1 MRLRQAGRLPK
12 WQEQGAP
19 VLRDV
24 RQDDILQDLASIA
37 RPIYLEV
44 GCGKG
49 GFNAQMAT
57 RHKDAFF
64 IGIDKV
70 SIVIAQ
76 AAAKAVEQALDNVL
90 LINGDIEEI
99 VEKFAGKQV
108 ERIFLNFS
116 DPWPRRRNH
125 IRRLTAPQKL
135 ERYEKLLVPGGVIEQ
150 KTDNSA
156 LFEWS
161 VTAFQAAG
169 WQLTCVERGFAPGE
183 PEDGVISSQFVQTE
197 YEQKFRAQDVP
208 INYLRAIAPQR

>member
-24 RQDDILQDLASIA
+24 RQDDISQDLASIT

-49 GFNAQMAT
+49 GFIAQMAA

-64 IGIDKV
+64 IGVDKV
-70 SIVIAQ
+70 SIVIAK
-76 AAAKAVEQALDNVL
+76 AAAKAIEHELDNVL
-90 LINGDIEEI
+90 FINGDIEEI
-99 VEKFAGKQV
+99 AAKLSGKQV

-135 ERYEKLLVPGGVIEQ
+135 ECYETLLAPGGVIEQ
-150 KTDNSA
+150 KTDNSE

-169 WQLTCVERGFAPGE
+169 WQLMRVERGFAPGE
-183 PEDGVISSQFVQTE
+183 PDDGSISSQFVQTE
-197 YEQKFRAQDVP
+197 YEQKFRAQGIP
-208 INYLRAIAPQR
+208 INYLRAAAPQR